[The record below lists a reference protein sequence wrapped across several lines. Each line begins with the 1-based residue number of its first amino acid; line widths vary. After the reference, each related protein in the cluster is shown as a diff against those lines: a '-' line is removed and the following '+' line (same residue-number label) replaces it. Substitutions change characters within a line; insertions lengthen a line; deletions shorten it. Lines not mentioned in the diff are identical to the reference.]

1 MGTASSRRR
10 SGEDPTAA
18 SWRQKLTLPRRCP
31 KKVPLTMLLLWEEEE
46 VEWSEEEDDDEAE
59 EETETV
65 SFWVEGEGCW

>member
-1 MGTASSRRR
+1 MSEESS
-10 SGEDPTAA
+10 TNYAI
-18 SWRQKLTLPRRCP
+18 
-31 KKVPLTMLLLWEEEE
+31 TMEEEE